1 MNLSVLMVIM
11 MMVTF
16 VNAAIPQRM
25 LDRKN
30 GKGTEKNKN

>member
-1 MNLSVLMVIM
+1 MMLSVLVVIM
-11 MMVTF
+11 MTMTL

-30 GKGTEKNKN
+30 GKGTQKI